1 MFSREQI
8 TKSVVQSTSRKII
21 SCLIRRKRR
30 AFIAKCNSLTQTLQ
44 ANWKC
49 WVCVTAPSASDLFI
63 FKLVSVT
70 LKPWLRARWML
81 LSKCNYQL
89 YVVENPCRK
98 KKTIRKKKKKEMVA
112 IRRKRV
118 LCTWQRGLKSECLPF
133 SAAPGFSCSQR
144 PVLLA
149 TTVQQC
155 HSSSSGPSDLSFRD
169 VGLEVACSV
178 RHLLL
183 VLLQW
188 EST

>member
-21 SCLIRRKRR
+21 SCLIRRKIR

-49 WVCVTAPSASDLFI
+49 WVCVTAPSAPDLFI

-89 YVVENPCRK
+89 YFDENPCRK
-98 KKTIRKKKKKEMVA
+98 KSQVSPFHAELDWNTVGQ
-112 IRRKRV
+112 
-118 LCTWQRGLKSECLPF
+118 LCSSC
-133 SAAPGFSCSQR
+133 ASCSER
-144 PVLLA
+144 PV
-149 TTVQQC
+149 TSGRTQQWRGKVENF
-155 HSSSSGPSDLSFRD
+155 SVLVLYGSFRAQAA
-169 VGLEVACSV
+169 L
-178 RHLLL
+178 H
-183 VLLQW
+183 
-188 EST
+188 

>member
-98 KKTIRKKKKKEMVA
+98 KKQPGKKKKK
-112 IRRKRV
+112 RW
-118 LCTWQRGLKSECLPF
+118 LQSEGREYYAHGKEGWSQSVSPF
-133 SAAPGFSCSQR
+133 LQ
-144 PVLLA
+144 LLA
-149 TTVQQC
+149 SHAPRDLCCWPQLF
-155 HSSSSGPSDLSFRD
+155 SSAIP
-169 VGLEVACSV
+169 
-178 RHLLL
+178 
-183 VLLQW
+183 LLQDLQTCPLEMW
-188 EST
+188 A